1 MALSPPMPRPKAMAL
16 STVTTMCLTETRT
29 RATRAMRPMTKA
41 ASTAAAAA
49 AECVFAA
56 PSAADLVVIPRAT
69 FAGCATTACTTTSR
83 SCFART
89 RQTPCHGSALLNLR
103 ACWWS
108 FLAGATADTSVS
120 ATTLTPADQ
129 DMSAAHAAA
138 HCTFAAT
145 TQSLPS
151 TCCEWLLP
159 SDASTLTF
167 PFTDNRSFLAF
178 PCPPRALLVEPCV
191 SVYPLLLLVVFESP
205 SCLLF
210 DSVCVKRWYSWL
222 VFCFWACFPFC
233 LPCSWHCPA
242 AVFRLLR

>member
-1 MALSPPMPRPKAMAL
+1 MPAPECMKPASLHA
-16 STVTTMCLTETRT
+16 RT
-29 RATRAMRPMTKA
+29 HTHINLENLCSLI
-41 ASTAAAAA
+41 ASFLFRCSLA
-49 AECVFAA
+49 V
-56 PSAADLVVIPRAT
+56 
-69 FAGCATTACTTTSR
+69 
-83 SCFART
+83 CFAYML
-89 RQTPCHGSALLNLR
+89 H
-103 ACWWS
+103 S
-108 FLAGATADTSVS
+108 F
-120 ATTLTPADQ
+120 Q
-129 DMSAAHAAA
+129 
-138 HCTFAAT
+138 
-145 TQSLPS
+145 
-151 TCCEWLLP
+151 CCEWLLP
-159 SDASTLTF
+159 SDASTLTS